1 MSPPSIPDR
10 ISINGD
16 HEIFFD
22 HTDPQSS
29 NNLKILSLNCQSVIS
44 KKEVFWELLDNYSP
58 DVVVACET
66 WLNQSI
72 VNNEFISPNYKMS

>member
-1 MSPPSIPDR
+1 M
-10 ISINGD
+10 
-16 HEIFFD
+16 
-22 HTDPQSS
+22 
-29 NNLKILSLNCQSVIS
+29 IS

-72 VNNEFISPNYKMS
+72 ANNEFISPNYKMYRLDRNDGYGGIFISVKAILVVNLLNMVNLVRCVLSNCG